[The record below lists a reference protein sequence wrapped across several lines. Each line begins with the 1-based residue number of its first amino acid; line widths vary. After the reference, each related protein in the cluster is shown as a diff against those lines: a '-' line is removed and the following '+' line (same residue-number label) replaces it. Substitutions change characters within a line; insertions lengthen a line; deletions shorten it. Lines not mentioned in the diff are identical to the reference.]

1 VAQGL
6 CRPGLHHPA
15 ARHGSA
21 LALILGAAVAAL
33 TACGRTP
40 SGPAS
45 SSPPPV
51 SAGTKDA
58 SARFAD
64 LVERNW
70 KWRLK
75 EDPAFATSIGVNDF
89 NDRLEDASLTAIE
102 RRDGETKAF
111 LAELDAIPKEAL
123 SEGDRTDAEILR
135 TQLVEAIDSVRLGEQ
150 FLTLNAD
157 SGFHTEFMLMHRS
170 MPFRTAKDFENYLAR
185 LAAFP
190 AWMDQNIERMRAG
203 LKRGMTVPKATLEGI
218 ETSIAP
224 LASGAPEAHPVYE
237 PFVHFPAT
245 LGEADRTRLAAKA
258 KEVIAAQVIPG
269 YKRFLD
275 FMQKEYVPGCRE
287 TLAATAL
294 PDGDAFYRFQI
305 RKFTSLDLDP
315 KEVHER
321 GLKEVAR
328 IRAEMQAVIAK
339 AGFRGDLAAF
349 QKFLRT
355 DPRFYAKTPE
365 ALLKEASYIAKRMDA
380 KLPSL
385 FGRLPRQPYGV
396 EPVPA
401 ALAPK
406 YTSGRYSGSPID
418 STEPGW
424 YWVNT
429 YALETR
435 PLYNLEALTLHE
447 AVPGHHLQG
456 ALAKENADLRPFR
469 RYSYISAYGE
479 GWGLYCEWLG
489 IEAGF
494 YTDPYSDFGRLGYES
509 WRASRLVVDTG
520 LHAFGWTRQQAID
533 YLVANTSLPI
543 HEATTETDRYI
554 SWPGQALSYY
564 IGYLKIRELRAAAET
579 NLGERF
585 DRRAFHDEILRHGSV
600 PLPVLER
607 LIRDWIGRQRTAG

>member
-1 VAQGL
+1 LRRAVF
-6 CRPGLHHPA
+6 PA
-15 ARHGSA
+15 A
-21 LALILGAAVAAL
+21 LAVSVLGASLL
-33 TACGRTP
+33 TSTGCGR
-40 SGPAS
+40 SA
-45 SSPPPV
+45 SPPSPQ
-51 SAGTKDA
+51 SQSPGGAAKSSGGSGDAG
-58 SARFAD
+58 ARFAA

-70 KWRLK
+70 QWRLR
-75 EDPAFATSIGVNDF
+75 EDPTFATSVGVNDF
-89 NDRLEDASLTAIE
+89 NDRLDDASLAAIE
-102 RRDGETKAF
+102 RRDADTKKF
-111 LAELDAIPKEAL
+111 LAELDAIPKDSL
-123 SEGDRTDAEILR
+123 SAADRIDAEILR
-135 TQLVEAIDSVRLGEQ
+135 TQFVDAIDSVRLGEPL
-150 FLTLNAD
+150 LTLNAD

-170 MPFRTAKDFENYLAR
+170 MPFRTVKDYENYLAR

-190 AWMDQNIERMRAG
+190 AWMDQNIERMREG
-203 LKRGMTVPKATLEGI
+203 LKRGITVPKATMAGI

-224 LASGAPEAHPVYE
+224 LASGAPEKHPVYE
-237 PFVHFPAT
+237 PFTAFPAT
-245 LGEADRTRLAAKA
+245 LAEADTTRLAARA
-258 KEVIAAQVIPG
+258 KQVIAEQVIPG
-269 YKRFLD
+269 YARFLE
-275 FMQKEYVPGCRE
+275 FMRKDYVPGCRD
-287 TLAATAL
+287 TIAATAL
-294 PDGDAFYRFQI
+294 PDGDAFYRHEI
-305 RKFTSLDLDP
+305 RIFTSLDLDP
-315 KEVHER
+315 KETHEL

-328 IRAEMQAVIAK
+328 IRSEMQQVIAK
-339 AGFRGDLAAF
+339 TGFKGDLAAF

-396 EPVPA
+396 QPVPA

-418 STEPGW
+418 GTEPGW

-456 ALAKENADLRPFR
+456 ALAKENTDLRPFR

-494 YTDPYSDFGRLGYES
+494 YTDPYSEFGRLGYQS

-520 LHAFGWTRQQAID
+520 IHAFGWTRQQAID
-533 YLVANTSLPI
+533 YLVANTSLPV

-564 IGYLKIRELRAAAET
+564 IGYLKIRELRAQAEKD
-579 NLGERF
+579 LGERF
-585 DRRAFHDEILRHGSV
+585 DRRAFHDEILGHGSV

-607 LIRDWIGRQRTAG
+607 LIRDWISARAGARSGS

>member
-1 VAQGL
+1 MF
-6 CRPGLHHPA
+6 RS
-15 ARHGSA
+15 SA
-21 LALILGAAVAAL
+21 TPVLAAAL
-33 TACGRTP
+33 VMLAGANP
-40 SGPAS
+40 S
-45 SSPPPV
+45 SSD
-51 SAGTKDA
+51 AGT
-58 SARFAD
+58 RFAS

-70 KWRLK
+70 QWRLR
-75 EDPAFATSIGVNDF
+75 EYPTLATSVGVNDY
-89 NDRLEDASLTAIE
+89 NDRLEDASLAAIE
-102 RRDGETKAF
+102 RRDRETKAF

-123 SEGDRTDAEILR
+123 GAADRTDAEILR
-135 TQLVEAIDSVRLGEQ
+135 TQLVEAIDSVRLGEP

-157 SGFHTEFMLMHRS
+157 SGFHTEFMLMHRD
-170 MPFRTAKDFENYLAR
+170 MPFQTVKDYENYLAR

-190 AWMDQNIERMRAG
+190 VWMDQHVERMREG
-203 LKRGMTVPKATLEGI
+203 LKRGVTVPKATLAGI

-224 LASGAPEAHPVYE
+224 LAAGAPEAHPVYE
-237 PFVHFPAT
+237 PFTRFPAT
-245 LGEADRTRLAAKA
+245 LGDADNTRLRARAR
-258 KEVIAAQVIPG
+258 EIVSTQVIPT
-269 YKRFLD
+269 YKKFLD
-275 FMQKEYVPGCRE
+275 FMQKDYVPGCRE
-287 TLAATAL
+287 TIAATAL

-305 RKFTSLDLDP
+305 RSFTSLDLDP

-328 IRAEMQAVIAK
+328 IRAEMESVIAK
-339 AGFRGDLAAF
+339 TGFHGDLTAF
-349 QKFLRT
+349 QKFLRS

-365 ALLKEASYIAKRMDA
+365 ELLKEASYIAKRMDA

-396 EPVPA
+396 QPVPA

-406 YTSGRYSGSPID
+406 YTSGRYSGSPKD

-429 YALETR
+429 FALETR

-456 ALAKENADLRPFR
+456 ALAKENDDLRPFR

-479 GWGLYCEWLG
+479 GWGLYSEWLG

-494 YTDPYSDFGRLGYES
+494 YTDPYSDFGRLGYEA

-520 LHAFGWTRQQAID
+520 IHAFGWTRQQAID
-533 YLVANTSLPI
+533 YLVANTSLPV

-564 IGYLKIRELRAAAET
+564 IGYLKIRELRAEAEKD
-579 NLGERF
+579 LGDRF

-607 LIRDWIGRQRTAG
+607 LVHDWIGTRHVS

>member
-1 VAQGL
+1 LATGSNRRVWNRFPL
-6 CRPGLHHPA
+6 A
-15 ARHGSA
+15 AA
-21 LALILGAAVAAL
+21 LLGAVLLVPAG
-33 TACGRTP
+33 CGRTTSP
-40 SGPAS
+40 GSPS
-45 SSPPPV
+45 SSKPARD
-51 SAGTKDA
+51 AG
-58 SARFAD
+58 ARFAD
-64 LVERNW
+64 LVERHW
-70 KWRLK
+70 QWRLR
-75 EDPAFATSIGVNDF
+75 EDPTFATSVGVNDF
-89 NDRLEDASLTAIE
+89 NDRLDDASLGAVE
-102 RRDGETKAF
+102 RRDRETKAF
-111 LAELDAIPKEAL
+111 LAELEAVPKDGLPDA
-123 SEGDRTDAEILR
+123 DRTDADILR
-135 TQLVEAIDSVRLGEQ
+135 TQLVEAVDSVRLGEPL
-150 FLTLNAD
+150 LTLNAD
-157 SGFHTEFMLMHRS
+157 SGFHTEFMLLHRS
-170 MPFRTAKDFENYLAR
+170 MPFRTVKDYENDLAR

-203 LKRGMTVPKATLEGI
+203 LARGITVPKATLAGV

-224 LASGAPEAHPVYE
+224 LASGTPEAHPVYE
-237 PFVHFPAT
+237 PFTRFPAT
-245 LGEADRTRLAAKA
+245 MAGPDRARLQARAR
-258 KEVIAAQVIPG
+258 EIIAAQIIPG
-269 YKRFLD
+269 YRKFLD
-275 FMQKEYVPGCRE
+275 FMQKEYVPGCRD
-287 TLAATAL
+287 TIAATAL

-315 KEVHER
+315 KETHEL

-328 IRAEMQAVIAK
+328 IRAEMLAVIAK
-339 AGFRGDLAAF
+339 TGFRGDLAAF
-349 QKFLRT
+349 QKFLRE

-365 ALLKEASYIAKRMDA
+365 ALLKEASYIAKRMDG

-396 EPVPA
+396 QPVPA

-418 STEPGW
+418 SAEPGW

-429 YALETR
+429 YALATR

-456 ALAKENADLRPFR
+456 ALAKENDTLRPFR

-520 LHAFGWTRQQAID
+520 IHAFGWTRQQAID
-533 YLVANTSLPI
+533 YLAANTSLPV

-554 SWPGQALSYY
+554 SWPGQALSYS
-564 IGYLKIRELRAAAET
+564 IGYLKIRELRAQAEKD
-579 NLGERF
+579 LGERF
-585 DRRAFHDEILRHGSV
+585 DRRAFHDEILRSGPV

-607 LIRDWIGRQRTAG
+607 LIRDWIGRHRTDG

>member
-1 VAQGL
+1 VATAL
-6 CRPGLHHPA
+6 PRRTFRDSPA
-15 ARHGSA
+15 RAA
-21 LALILGAAVAAL
+21 AFLAAAL
-33 TACGRTP
+33 FGAGLATLAGCGRAP
-40 SGPAS
+40 SP
-45 SSPPPV
+45 SPSAV
-51 SAGTKDA
+51 SPDAG
-58 SARFAD
+58 ARFAA

-70 KWRLK
+70 QWRLR
-75 EDPAFATSIGVNDF
+75 EAPTFATSVGVNDF
-89 NDRLEDASLTAIE
+89 NDRLEDASLAAIE

-111 LAELDAIPKEAL
+111 LAELDAIPKETL
-123 SEGDRTDAEILR
+123 SLEDRTDAEILR
-135 TQLVEAIDSVRLGEQ
+135 TQLVEAIDAVRLGEPL
-150 FLTLNAD
+150 LTLNAD
-157 SGFHTEFMLMHRS
+157 SGFHTEFMLMHRA
-170 MPFRTAKDFENYLAR
+170 MPFRTVKDYENYLAR
-185 LAAFP
+185 LASFP
-190 AWMDQNIERMRAG
+190 AWMDRHIERMRAG
-203 LKRGMTVPKATLEGI
+203 LARGMTVPKATLAGV

-224 LASGAPEAHPVYE
+224 LASGAPQAHPVYE
-237 PFVHFPAT
+237 PFARFPAPFSD
-245 LGEADRTRLAAKA
+245 ADKTRLAARA
-258 KEVIAAQVIPG
+258 KEIVATQVIPG
-269 YKRFLD
+269 YRRFLD

-287 TLAATAL
+287 TIAATAL
-294 PDGDAFYRFQI
+294 PDGDAFYRLQI
-305 RKFTSLDLDP
+305 RTFTSLDLDP
-315 KEVHER
+315 KEVHEL
-321 GLKEVAR
+321 GLREVAR
-328 IRAEMQAVIAK
+328 IRTEMKAVIART
-339 AGFRGDLAAF
+339 GFRGDLAAF
-349 QKFLRT
+349 QKFLRG

-406 YTSGRYSGSPID
+406 YTSGRYSGSPKD

-429 YALETR
+429 FALDTR

-456 ALAKENADLRPFR
+456 ALAKENDDVRPFR

-479 GWGLYCEWLG
+479 GWGLYSEWLG

-494 YTDPYSDFGRLGYES
+494 YTDPYSDFGRLGYEA

-533 YLVANTSLPI
+533 YLAANTSLPV

-564 IGYLKIRELRAAAET
+564 IGYLKIRALRTEAEREL
-579 NLGERF
+579 GDRF

-607 LIRDWIGRQRTAG
+607 LIRDWIGDRRTAG

>member
-1 VAQGL
+1 MTRGYS
-6 CRPGLHHPA
+6 
-15 ARHGSA
+15 ARMPRSSSA
-21 LALILGAAVAAL
+21 LAPAVLTGVLAILPG
-33 TACGRTP
+33 CGRSASP
-40 SGPAS
+40 PAPPAS
-45 SSPPPV
+45 AD
-51 SAGTKDA
+51 AG
-58 SARFAD
+58 ARFAD

-70 KWRLK
+70 QWRLR
-75 EDPAFATSIGVNDF
+75 EYPTLATSVGVNDF
-89 NDRLEDASLTAIE
+89 NDRLEDASLAAIG

-123 SEGDRTDAEILR
+123 TEADRTDAEILR
-135 TQLVEAIDSVRLGEQ
+135 TQLVEAIDSVRLGEPL
-150 FLTLNAD
+150 LTLNAD
-157 SGFHTEFMLMHRS
+157 SGFHTEFMLMHRG
-170 MPFRTAKDFENYLAR
+170 MPFQGVKDYENYLAR
-185 LAAFP
+185 LVAFP
-190 AWMDQNIERMRAG
+190 GWMDQHVERMRAG
-203 LKRGMTVPKATLEGI
+203 LARGITVPKATLAGV

-224 LASGAPEAHPVYE
+224 LASGSPEAHPVYE
-237 PFVHFPAT
+237 PFTRFPAT
-245 LGEADRTRLAAKA
+245 LREDDKARLAARA
-258 KEVIAAQVIPG
+258 KEVIATQVIPA
-269 YKRFLD
+269 YARFLA
-275 FMQKEYVPGCRE
+275 FMQKDYVSGSRE
-287 TLAATAL
+287 TIAATAL

-305 RKFTSLDLDP
+305 RSFTSLDLDP
-315 KEVHER
+315 KEVHELGR
-321 GLKEVAR
+321 KEVER
-328 IRAEMQAVIAK
+328 IRGEMKAVIAK
-339 AGFRGDLAAF
+339 TGFRGDLAAF

-380 KLPSL
+380 RLPSL
-385 FGRLPRQPYGV
+385 FGQLPRQPYGV
-396 EPVPA
+396 QPVPA

-406 YTSGRYSGSPID
+406 YTSGRYSGSPKN

-429 YALETR
+429 FALETR

-456 ALAKENADLRPFR
+456 ALARENDDVRPFR

-479 GWGLYCEWLG
+479 GWGLYSEWLG

-494 YTDPYSDFGRLGYES
+494 YTDPYSDFGRLGYEA

-520 LHAFGWTRQQAID
+520 IHAFGWTRQQAID
-533 YLVANTSLPI
+533 YLAANTSLPV

-564 IGYLKIRELRAAAET
+564 IGYLKIRALRAEAERE
-579 NLGERF
+579 LGDRF

-607 LIRDWIGRQRTAG
+607 LIRDWIGARKAAG

>member
-1 VAQGL
+1 ML
-6 CRPGLHHPA
+6 R
-15 ARHGSA
+15 SSFA
-21 LALILGAAVAAL
+21 LAAAL
-33 TACGRTP
+33 VMLAGADR
-40 SGPAS
+40 PAS
-45 SSPPPV
+45 D
-51 SAGTKDA
+51 AG
-58 SARFAD
+58 ARFASL
-64 LVERNW
+64 LVRNW
-70 KWRLK
+70 QWRLR
-75 EDPAFATSIGVNDF
+75 EDPAFATSVGVNDD
-89 NDRLEDASLTAIE
+89 NDRLEDASLAAIE
-102 RRDGETKAF
+102 RRDRETKAF

-123 SEGDRTDAEILR
+123 TAADRTDAEILR
-135 TQLVEAIDSVRLGEQ
+135 TQLVEAIDSVRLGEP

-157 SGFHTEFMLMHRS
+157 SGFHTEFMLMHRD
-170 MPFRTAKDFENYLAR
+170 MPFQTVKDYENYLAR

-190 AWMDQNIERMRAG
+190 VWMDQHIARMRTG
-203 LKRGMTVPKATLEGI
+203 LARGITVPKATMAGV

-224 LASGAPEAHPVYE
+224 LASGAPEAHAVYE
-237 PFVHFPAT
+237 PFTHFPAT
-245 LGEADRTRLAAKA
+245 FADTDRTRLAARA
-258 KEVIAAQVIPG
+258 KEMVSTQVIPA

-275 FMQKEYVPGCRE
+275 FMQKDYVPGCRE
-287 TLAATAL
+287 TIAATAL

-305 RKFTSLDLDP
+305 KSFTSLDLDP

-339 AGFRGDLAAF
+339 TGFKGDFAAF

-396 EPVPA
+396 QPVPE

-424 YWVNT
+424 FWVNT

-456 ALAKENADLRPFR
+456 ALAKENGDLRPFR

-479 GWGLYCEWLG
+479 GWGLYSEWLG

-494 YTDPYSDFGRLGYES
+494 YTDPYSDFGRLGYEA

-520 LHAFGWTRQQAID
+520 IHAFGWTRQQAID
-533 YLVANTSLPI
+533 YLVANTSLPV

-564 IGYLKIRELRAAAET
+564 IGYLKIRELRAEAERD
-579 NLGERF
+579 LGERF

-607 LIRDWIGRQRTAG
+607 LVRDWIAGKTGGAP

>member
-1 VAQGL
+1 MATGL
-6 CRPGLHHPA
+6 SRRTL
-15 ARHGSA
+15 RLSSA
-21 LALILGAAVAAL
+21 FAVAVLAAAMVML
-33 TACGRTP
+33 PGCSRAT
-40 SGPAS
+40 
-45 SSPPPV
+45 SPPAPKT
-51 SAGTKDA
+51 SSDAG
-58 SARFAD
+58 ARFAD

-70 KWRLK
+70 QWRLR
-75 EDPAFATSIGVNDF
+75 EFPTFATSVGVDDF
-89 NDRLEDASLTAIE
+89 NDRLEDASLAAIE

-111 LAELDAIPKEAL
+111 LAELDAISKDAL
-123 SEGDRTDAEILR
+123 SAADRTDAEILR
-135 TQLVEAIDSVRLGEQ
+135 TQLVEAIDSVRLGEPL
-150 FLTLNAD
+150 LTLNAD
-157 SGFHTEFMLMHRS
+157 SGFHTEFMLMHRA
-170 MPFRTAKDFENYLAR
+170 MPFRTVKDYENYLAR
-185 LAAFP
+185 LQAFP
-190 AWMDQNIERMRAG
+190 AWMDQHIERMRAG
-203 LKRGMTVPKATLEGI
+203 LARGITVPKATLAGV

-224 LASGAPEAHPVYE
+224 LASGEPEAHAVYE
-237 PFVHFPAT
+237 PFTRFPAT
-245 LGEADRTRLAAKA
+245 LRDADTTRLRARA
-258 KEVIAAQVIPG
+258 KEVVATQVLPA
-269 YKRFLD
+269 YRKFLD
-275 FMQKEYVPGCRE
+275 FMQKDYVPGCRA
-287 TLAATAL
+287 TIAATAL

-305 RKFTSLDLDP
+305 RSFTSLDLDP
-315 KEVHER
+315 KEVHDL

-328 IRAEMQAVIAK
+328 IRTEMEGVIART
-339 AGFRGDLAAF
+339 GFRGDLAAF
-349 QKFLRT
+349 QKFLRS

-380 KLPSL
+380 RLPAL

-396 EPVPA
+396 QPVPK

-406 YTSGRYSGSPID
+406 YTSGRYSGSPKD
-418 STEPGW
+418 SSEPGW

-429 YALETR
+429 FALETR

-456 ALAKENADLRPFR
+456 ALAKENDDVRPFR

-479 GWGLYCEWLG
+479 GWGLYSEWLG

-520 LHAFGWTRQQAID
+520 LHAFGWTRQRAID
-533 YLVANTSLPI
+533 YLAANTSLPV

-564 IGYLKIRELRAAAET
+564 IGYLRIRALRAEAERD
-579 NLGERF
+579 LGERF

-607 LIRDWIGRQRTAG
+607 LVRDWIGARRTDG

>member
-1 VAQGL
+1 MLRQ
-6 CRPGLHHPA
+6 
-15 ARHGSA
+15 SS
-21 LALILGAAVAAL
+21 AL
-33 TACGRTP
+33 TAAVLAAALVMLAGANP
-40 SGPAS
+40 S
-45 SSPPPV
+45 SSD
-51 SAGTKDA
+51 AGT
-58 SARFAD
+58 RFAS

-70 KWRLK
+70 QWRLR
-75 EDPAFATSIGVNDF
+75 EYPTLATSVGVNDY

-102 RRDGETKAF
+102 RRDRETKAF

-123 SEGDRTDAEILR
+123 GAADRTDAEILR
-135 TQLVEAIDSVRLGEQ
+135 TQLVEAIDSVRLGEP

-157 SGFHTEFMLMHRS
+157 SGFHTEFMLMHRD
-170 MPFRTAKDFENYLAR
+170 MPFQTVKDYENDLAR

-190 AWMDQNIERMRAG
+190 VWMGQHIERMREG
-203 LKRGMTVPKATLEGI
+203 LKRGVTVPKATMAGV

-237 PFVHFPAT
+237 PFTRFPAT
-245 LGEADRTRLAAKA
+245 FGDADKTRLRARA
-258 KEVIAAQVIPG
+258 KEIVSTQVIPT
-269 YKRFLD
+269 YKKFLD
-275 FMQKEYVPGCRE
+275 FMQKDYVPGCRE
-287 TLAATAL
+287 TIAATAL

-305 RKFTSLDLDP
+305 RSFTSLDLDP
-315 KEVHER
+315 MEVHER

-328 IRAEMQAVIAK
+328 IRAEMEAVIAK
-339 AGFRGDLAAF
+339 TGFHGDLAAF
-349 QKFLRT
+349 QKFLRS

-365 ALLKEASYIAKRMDA
+365 ELLKEASYIAKRMDA

-396 EPVPA
+396 QAVPA

-406 YTSGRYSGSPID
+406 YTSGRYAGSPKD

-424 YWVNT
+424 FWVNT
-429 YALETR
+429 FALETR

-456 ALAKENADLRPFR
+456 ALAKENDDLRPFR

-479 GWGLYCEWLG
+479 GWGLYSEWLG
-489 IEAGF
+489 LEAGF
-494 YTDPYSDFGRLGYES
+494 YTDPYSDFGRLGYEA

-520 LHAFGWTRQQAID
+520 IHTFGWTRQKAID
-533 YLVANTSLPI
+533 YLVANTSLPV

-564 IGYLKIRELRAAAET
+564 IGYLKIRELRAEAEKD
-579 NLGERF
+579 LGDRF

-607 LIRDWIGRQRTAG
+607 LVHDWIGTRRPAG

>member
-1 VAQGL
+1 MRSRS
-6 CRPGLHHPA
+6 RPLA
-15 ARHGSA
+15 A
-21 LALILGAAVAAL
+21 LAALAAL
-33 TACGRTP
+33 SGCVRTL
-40 SGPAS
+40 
-45 SSPPPV
+45 PPEGGG
-51 SAGTKDA
+51 AG
-58 SARFAD
+58 ARFAA

-70 KWRLK
+70 QWRLH
-75 EDPAFATSIGVNDF
+75 EDPTFATSVGVNDF
-89 NDRLEDASLTAIE
+89 NDRLEDASLAAIE
-102 RRDGETKAF
+102 RRDRETRAF

-123 SEGDRTDAEILR
+123 SESDRTDAEILR
-135 TQLVEAIDSVRLGEQ
+135 TQLVEAIDAVRLGEP

-157 SGFHTEFMLMHRS
+157 SGFHTEFMLMHRD
-170 MPFRTAKDFENYLAR
+170 MPFRTVKDYENYLAR

-190 AWMDQNIERMRAG
+190 VWMDQNIERMRAG
-203 LKRGMTVPKATLEGI
+203 LGRGITVPKATMAGV

-224 LASGAPEAHPVYE
+224 LATGPPEGHAVYE
-237 PFVHFPAT
+237 PFTHFPAT
-245 LGEADRTRLAAKA
+245 FAEADKTRLAARA
-258 KEVIAAQVIPG
+258 KEIIAARIIPG
-269 YKRFLD
+269 YQRFLA

-287 TLAATAL
+287 TIAATAL

-305 RKFTSLDLDP
+305 RRFTSLDLDP
-315 KEVHER
+315 KEVHEL
-321 GLKEVAR
+321 GLREVAR
-328 IRAEMQAVIAK
+328 IRAEMEAVIRK
-339 AGFRGDLAAF
+339 TGFHGDLAAF

-365 ALLKEASYIAKRMDA
+365 ELLKEASYIAKRMDA

-424 YWVNT
+424 FWVNT
-429 YALETR
+429 FALETR

-456 ALAKENADLRPFR
+456 ALAKENDDVRPFR

-479 GWGLYCEWLG
+479 GWGLYSEWLG

-494 YTDPYSDFGRLGYES
+494 YTDPYSDFGRLGYQA

-533 YLVANTSLPI
+533 YLAANTSLPV

-564 IGYLKIRELRAAAET
+564 IGYLKIRELRAQAEKD
-579 NLGERF
+579 LGERF
-585 DRRAFHDEILRHGSV
+585 DRRAFHDAILRPGSV
-600 PLPVLER
+600 PLPVLEH
-607 LIRDWIGRQRTAG
+607 LIHDWIGAHRTAG

>member
-1 VAQGL
+1 
-6 CRPGLHHPA
+6 
-15 ARHGSA
+15 
-21 LALILGAAVAAL
+21 
-33 TACGRTP
+33 
-40 SGPAS
+40 
-45 SSPPPV
+45 
-51 SAGTKDA
+51 KDY
-58 SARFAD
+58 
-64 LVERNW
+64 
-70 KWRLK
+70 
-75 EDPAFATSIGVNDF
+75 
-89 NDRLEDASLTAIE
+89 
-102 RRDGETKAF
+102 
-111 LAELDAIPKEAL
+111 
-123 SEGDRTDAEILR
+123 
-135 TQLVEAIDSVRLGEQ
+135 
-150 FLTLNAD
+150 
-157 SGFHTEFMLMHRS
+157 
-170 MPFRTAKDFENYLAR
+170 ENYLAR

-190 AWMDQNIERMRAG
+190 AWMDQNLERMREG
-203 LKRGMTVPKATLEGI
+203 LKRGITVPKATMAGI

-224 LASGAPEAHPVYE
+224 LASGPPGKHPVYE
-237 PFVHFPAT
+237 PFTAFPAT
-245 LGEADRTRLAAKA
+245 LAEADTTRLAARA
-258 KEVIAAQVIPG
+258 KQVIAEQVIPG
-269 YKRFLD
+269 YARFLE
-275 FMQKEYVPGCRE
+275 FMRKDYVPGCRD
-287 TLAATAL
+287 TIAATAL
-294 PDGDAFYRFQI
+294 PDGDAFYRHEI
-305 RKFTSLDLDP
+305 RTFTSLDLDP
-315 KEVHER
+315 KEVHEL

-328 IRAEMQAVIAK
+328 IRSEMEQVIAK
-339 AGFRGDLAAF
+339 TGFKGDLAAF
-349 QKFLRT
+349 QKFLRE

-396 EPVPA
+396 QPVPA

-418 STEPGW
+418 GTEPGW

-456 ALAKENADLRPFR
+456 ALAKENTDLRPFR

-494 YTDPYSDFGRLGYES
+494 YTDPYSEFGRLGYQS

-520 LHAFGWTRQQAID
+520 IHAFGWTRQQAID
-533 YLVANTSLPI
+533 YLVANTSLPV

-564 IGYLKIRELRAAAET
+564 IGYLKIRELRAQAEKD
-579 NLGERF
+579 LGERF
-585 DRRAFHDEILRHGSV
+585 DRRAFHDEILGHGSV

-607 LIRDWIGRQRTAG
+607 LIRDWISARAGAPSGS